1 MNKQLQTCFK
11 SDNSG
16 VFVPTIKRCLTRYT
30 VFRERDSTGSIL
42 LLELENK
49 FPGNGYGWKGMK
61 LIYVFTNFFKHAF
74 SYYEHNVR
82 SCGKIIERTFQKFR
96 DCIGIQSRN
105 ASPRSQVFTKM
116 NLASGATI
124 LSCNI

>member
-1 MNKQLQTCFK
+1 MNKQLQTCHK

-16 VFVPTIKRCLTRYT
+16 VLLPTTKRTLNQYS
-30 VFRERDSTGSIL
+30 VFRERDSAKDSF
-42 LLELENK
+42 LLELKNK
-49 FPGNGYGWKGMK
+49 FPGNGDEWKGMK
-61 LIYVFTNFFKHAF
+61 LVYVFTNFFKQAF
-74 SYYEHNVR
+74 SYYENNVC
-82 SCGKIIERTFQKFR
+82 STEKISERTFQKFR

>member
-1 MNKQLQTCFK
+1 MNKQLQTCHK

-16 VFVPTIKRCLTRYT
+16 VLLPTKKRTLNQYS
-30 VFRERDSTGSIL
+30 VFRERDSTEDSF
-42 LLELENK
+42 LLELKNK
-49 FPGNGYGWKGMK
+49 FPGNGDGWKGMK
-61 LIYVFTNFFKHAF
+61 LVYVFTNFFKHAF

-105 ASPRSQVFTKM
+105 ASPRSQIFTKIS
-116 NLASGATI
+116 LASGATI

>member
-11 SDNSG
+11 PDNSG
-16 VFVPTIKRCLTRYT
+16 VLVPTIKRSLIQYP
-30 VFRERDSTGSIL
+30 VLRERDSRGSSY

-49 FPGNGYGWKGMK
+49 FPGNGDGWKGNK
-61 LIYVFTNFFKHAF
+61 LVYVLTSFFKQPF
-74 SYYEHNVR
+74 SYYEHNVC
-82 SCGKIIERTFQKFR
+82 SGGKILERTFQKFR